1 MLSKTILLIAALSLT
16 TLSTAFKFQQ
26 AAGDSLN
33 TVFKETAD
41 EPARR
46 SCTRAKTGP
55 VDGKL
60 FWAGTGCQTEGAR
73 QDQAMKVI
81 AGDGDSALVVAFF
94 TGNDCNPD
102 NLITTL
108 DEMSLLDNSERGCW
122 EGTYGS
128 FEVWSVCEDG
138 GLTCI

>member
-1 MLSKTILLIAALSLT
+1 MLSNTLFTFTTFSLA

-26 AAGDSLN
+26 AADDSLN
-33 TVFKETAD
+33 TIFKEFAD

-60 FWAGTGCQTEGAR
+60 FWAGTGCQTEGAG

-94 TGNDCNPD
+94 NGNDCNPD
-102 NLITTL
+102 NLIVTL
-108 DEMSLLDNSERGCW
+108 DETSLLDNSERGCW
-122 EGTYGS
+122 EGMYGS